1 MINAVTNS
9 YIFLIASMGL
19 FLLQLIAIL
28 VIMYLFVIAIGWPVK
43 MLFHNIKM
51 IIRRGGQ

>member
-19 FLLQLIAIL
+19 FLLQLVAIL
-28 VIMYLFVIAIGWPVK
+28 TIMYLFVLAIGWPVK
-43 MLFHNIKM
+43 KLFHDIKLV
-51 IIRRGGQ
+51 IRRGGQ